1 MRTSIVFFLIHRTVA
16 RKLFPLIVGRM
27 PKQQNAAVG
36 VNVIR
41 TPHIQIECR
50 RELFFIR
57 FPKPGK
63 LRDNMSLWEKN
74 QAKNKTEKAKR
85 WQFLPVWAQGFSKA
99 RKYLE
104 RDIYLLFAF

>member
-1 MRTSIVFFLIHRTVA
+1 
-16 RKLFPLIVGRM
+16 M
-27 PKQQNAAVG
+27 PNQQNAAVG

-41 TPHIQIECR
+41 IPDIQIEWGN
-50 RELFFIR
+50 FFIR

-99 RKYLE
+99 RTYLE
-104 RDIYLLFAF
+104 IYIYLLFAF

>member
-1 MRTSIVFFLIHRTVA
+1 MRTSIVSFFLIHKTVA
-16 RKLFPLIVGRM
+16 RKLFPPLLENAKPTKRCCWGKCNSDSRYPDRM
-27 PKQQNAAVG
+27 GK
-36 VNVIR
+36 
-41 TPHIQIECR
+41 
-50 RELFFIR
+50 FFIR

-99 RKYLE
+99 RTYLE
-104 RDIYLLFAF
+104 IYIYLFFAF